1 MGIYPSYCC
10 KSEYDD
16 YNWPNC
22 IMARAEYEDHR
33 RKFRPEEHEAIR
45 EIAAVV
51 RERESERVVHSLA
64 DIGILHVSDPHPESA
79 SIVHWRNEYSQWRAW
94 CKENRISTKA
104 LEAEIAVVSGFLTDR
119 CIPDNQ
125 RRLEIHIPPRLGGAA
140 FMDVPRS
147 LGQLAGWIAA
157 HNSYNPDNHIGI
169 ITGSFSFVSPEIARR
184 FGGFEK
190 VVEIGAPAVGI
201 FDRSYVIEAMV
212 ADPEADVEALLARL
226 FYVGLMTPDHLWNKK
241 NVGVDIQNH
250 SLNCGGRKCVLPSKD
265 TDWKAVFSSTEVNA
279 SLLGD
284 SAAQVFRGALQYAHY
299 VAEQSRGDISIV
311 GLDGFL
317 GLPFWQAHE
326 ILGTPVVPQGT
337 IDPRI
342 FLDDRIQKI
351 LGGLDN
357 V

>member
-1 MGIYPSYCC
+1 MTG
-10 KSEYDD
+10 
-16 YNWPNC
+16 
-22 IMARAEYEDHR
+22 
-33 RKFRPEEHEAIR
+33 
-45 EIAAVV
+45 
-51 RERESERVVHSLA
+51 ERIVHSLA
-64 DIGILHVSDPHPESA
+64 DIGIFHVSDPHQKDS
-79 SIVHWRNEYSQWRAW
+79 SIDCWRNEYLQWMRW
-94 CKENRISTKA
+94 CKENEIPTNA
-104 LEAEIAVVSGFLTDR
+104 LKKEIRAVNHFLINR
-119 CIPDNQ
+119 VIPDDKQ
-125 RRLEIHIPPRLGGAA
+125 RLEIHIPPKLGKTELS
-140 FMDVPRS
+140 DIHHS
-147 LGQLAGWIAA
+147 LGQLAGWTAA
-157 HNSYNPDNHIGI
+157 HNIYNPDRSIGT
-169 ITGSFSFVSPEIARR
+169 ITGSFSFIGPEIAKRI
-184 FGGFEK
+184 GGFEE
-190 VVEIGAPAVGI
+190 VVEIGAPSTSI
-201 FDRSYVIEAMV
+201 LDRTDVMEAMV
-212 ADPEADVEALLARL
+212 ADPLADVGALLVRPS
-226 FYVGLMTPDHLWNKK
+226 YIGLMTPDHLWGRK
-241 NVGVDIQNH
+241 GISVDTQH
-250 SLNCGGRKCVLPSKD
+250 QSLSCGGRKCVLPSKD